1 METLIFFLIIAFLT
15 LLIHHFCKNINKSLE
30 GFCESGDNSP
40 QCSLIQSQ
48 ANAKSTKHL
57 KELVTK
63 ASKSIAENKKQQQ
76 TNTEG
81 IAQNLINVL
90 KMIWNLKR
98 SSA

>member
-1 METLIFFLIIAFLT
+1 METLIIFLIVAFLA

-48 ANAKSTKHL
+48 ANAKSTTHL

-76 TNTEG
+76 ATTEG
-81 IAQNLINVL
+81 IAQNLINVF
-90 KMIWNLKR
+90 KMKAAIKKKK
-98 SSA
+98 